1 MLMGLFMLQ
10 VCDTE
15 EDLYVFDDE
24 DYSEDVS
31 LAPTQLGQYQA
42 FQQYPPNFTNYRGVS
57 GMLGTPS
64 GVGPYPAPHSGS
76 QTPLLPPQPAIGG
89 FFRGVEPSAAS
100 LIYPPPTLGYYTGQG
115 ALPFSEGQQLP
126 NFGSSGPGI
135 PAQVCAIF
143 VFISV
148 FFNPLLATVTAQS
161 VAEKT
166 KGQLKSK

>member
-1 MLMGLFMLQ
+1 MALFMLQ

-24 DYSEDVS
+24 DYSEDVN
-31 LAPTQLGQYQA
+31 LAAAQLGQYQA
-42 FQQYPPNFTNYRGVS
+42 FPPYPPNFTNYRGVS

-76 QTPLLPPQPAIGG
+76 QTPLLPPQTAIGG

-100 LIYPPPTLGYYTGQG
+100 LMYPPTLGYYTGQG

-126 NFGSSGPGI
+126 NFGSAGPGI
-135 PAQVCAIF
+135 PAQVRAIF
-143 VFISV
+143 TFSIFISI
-148 FFNPLLATVTAQS
+148 FLTHWSLCNANYSHCTVCC
-161 VAEKT
+161 
-166 KGQLKSK
+166 

>member
-1 MLMGLFMLQ
+1 MLQ

-24 DYSEDVS
+24 DYSEDVN
-31 LAPTQLGQYQA
+31 LAAAQLGQYQA
-42 FQQYPPNFTNYRGVS
+42 FPPYPANFANYRGVS

-76 QTPLLPPQPAIGG
+76 QTPLLPPQPAISG

-100 LIYPPPTLGYYTGQG
+100 LMYPPPTLGYYTGQG

-126 NFGSSGPGI
+126 NFASAGPGI

-143 VFISV
+143 MFLFFTSI
-148 FFNPLLATVTAQS
+148 FFNPLELCNVDHSHCT
-161 VAEKT
+161 
-166 KGQLKSK
+166 LCC